1 VVRQFLKRDR
11 SAYLF
16 SPREAEAE
24 RHADEHAARQSP
36 MTPSQ
41 RRRHER
47 SLRRGRRP
55 GDPGECYTTTTYRRA
70 VARACKKAGVPYW
83 HPHQLRHNFATMVR
97 RQFGLEAARVTL
109 GHQTAAV
116 TELYA
121 ERDQNVA
128 VRVALKVG

>member
-1 VVRQFLKRDR
+1 MLHDHH
-11 SAYLF
+11 L
-16 SPREAEAE
+16 P
-24 RHADEHAARQSP
+24 P
-36 MTPSQ
+36 
-41 RRRHER
+41 
-47 SLRRGRRP
+47 
-55 GDPGECYTTTTYRRA
+55 A